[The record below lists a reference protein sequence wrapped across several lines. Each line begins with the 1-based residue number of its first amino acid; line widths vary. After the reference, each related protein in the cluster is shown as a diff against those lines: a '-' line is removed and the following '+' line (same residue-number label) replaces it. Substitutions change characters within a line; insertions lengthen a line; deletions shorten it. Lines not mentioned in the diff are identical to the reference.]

1 MSRVIKGRARELES
15 LLNDQSGGVE
25 IPFDITFKIVE
36 YGEVNNEEQGNKEEE
51 VKAHKMILSTFSTVF
66 NAMFY
71 GPIRETKDVIPV
83 EGTTVEAFKRLL
95 GIIRI

>member
-1 MSRVIKGRARELES
+1 
-15 LLNDQSGGVE
+15 
-25 IPFDITFKIVE
+25 
-36 YGEVNNEEQGNKEEE
+36 
-51 VKAHKMILSTFSTVF
+51 MILSTFSTVF

-95 GIIRI
+95 GTIRI